1 MLGVTQTGGDDG
13 RRQEKEVLIA
23 GGGVAALEAALALRE
38 LAADRVDVE
47 LLAPEPHFWYRPLSV
62 AAPFALGEVN
72 RFELDGL
79 ARDLG
84 ASFTL
89 GALTGI
95 DEWRHVAHTSTN
107 TPIAYDMLLVACGA
121 LPFPSIRGAL
131 TFRGPADIELIER
144 LLEEI
149 GSGEVRSV
157 AFVIPWGAVWSLPA
171 YELVLLTASHL
182 RGRGV
187 EDVELMLV
195 TPEAEPL
202 QLFGLPASA
211 AARALLEEHGVTLR
225 AGEYAGEFAGG
236 ELTFIPDGAVSADRV
251 VALPRLQGAPIDGL
265 PQTVYGFIPVDSHC
279 RVHGVTDVFA
289 AGDITSFTVKQGGIA
304 TQQADVVA
312 AAIAAEAG
320 ADVTP
325 TRFRPV
331 LRGLLLT
338 GREPRYLRR
347 EVSLAPEEEPSASYE
362 PLWWP
367 PAKIVGQYLAPFL
380 ASRAGAELSPGLRQA
395 PSGAVELE
403 VELDRE
409 ALDASTWSRFVSDHD
424 VDDAGVDEVMLPDPV
439 VVAPE
444 DTLGEVAERLLAT
457 GATAAAVAEYGH
469 LIGILTAGDLV
480 RASAMRVHPSE
491 GRARQWM
498 TAEPVTVSPK
508 TPVAAA
514 ALLAK
519 EYGIRHVPVVD
530 GGRPVGM
537 LYVDDALQK
546 SSVPIGLGF

>member
-1 MLGVTQTGGDDG
+1 MDADK
-13 RRQEKEVLIA
+13 RKKVLIA

-38 LAADRVDVE
+38 LSPDRVDVE
-47 LLAPEPHFWYRPLSV
+47 LLAPEPYFWYRPLSV

-84 ASFTL
+84 ASFSL

-95 DEWRHVAHTSTN
+95 DEWRHIAHTSKN
-107 TPIAYDMLLVACGA
+107 TQIPYDMLLVACGA
-121 LPFPSIRGAL
+121 LPFPSIPGAL

-144 LLEEI
+144 LLEQI
-149 GSGEVRSV
+149 GSGGVHSV

-171 YELVLLTASHL
+171 YELVLLTATYL

-202 QLFGLPASA
+202 QLFGAPASA
-211 AARALLEEHGVTLR
+211 AARALLEEHGVTLH
-225 AGEYAGEFAGG
+225 AGAYAGEFAGG
-236 ELTFIPDGAVSADRV
+236 ELRFIPDGAVSADRV

-265 PQTVYGFIPVDSHC
+265 PQTVYGFIPVDSQC
-279 RVHGVTDVFA
+279 RVHGVADVFA
-289 AGDITSFTVKQGGIA
+289 AGDVTSFTVKQGGIA
-304 TQQADVVA
+304 TQQADVAA

-320 ADVTP
+320 ADVRP
-325 TRFRPV
+325 IRFKPV

-347 EVSLAPEEEPSASYE
+347 ELSLAPEEEASASYE

-367 PAKIVGQYLAPFL
+367 PAKIVGQYLSPFL
-380 ASRAGAELSPGLRQA
+380 ASRAGAELSPDLGEA
-395 PSGAVELE
+395 PSGAVAVEIELE
-403 VELDRE
+403 RE
-409 ALDASTWSRFVSDHD
+409 ALDTPTWSRFVSDGD
-424 VDDAGVDEVMLPDPV
+424 VDDAAVDEVMSPGPV

-444 DTLGEVAERLLAT
+444 DTLGEVAERLLT
-457 GATAAAVAEYGH
+457 SGARAAAVAEYGH
-469 LIGILTAGDLV
+469 LIGILTPGDLI
-480 RASAMRVHPSE
+480 RASAMRVNPSE

-498 TAEPVTVSPK
+498 TAEPVTVSPE
-508 TPVAAA
+508 TPVSAAA
-514 ALLAK
+514 RLAR
-519 EYGIRHVPVVD
+519 EYGICHIPVVED
-530 GGRPVGM
+530 DRVVGM
-537 LYVDDALQK
+537 LLVEDALRQTA
-546 SSVPIGLGF
+546 VPIGLGF